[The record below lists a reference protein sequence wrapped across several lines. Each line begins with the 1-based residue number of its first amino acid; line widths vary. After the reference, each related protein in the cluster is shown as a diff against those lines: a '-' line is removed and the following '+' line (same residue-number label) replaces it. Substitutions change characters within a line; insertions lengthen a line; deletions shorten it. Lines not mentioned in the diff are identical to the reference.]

1 MITIKARKEFF
12 AVCFIAWVENM
23 NPKLDLN
30 LSMSMSSVQQSHG
43 FIVKNVLELSRLKAR
58 VCSDH
63 SH

>member
-12 AVCFIAWVENM
+12 VVCFIAWVENM

-30 LSMSMSSVQQSHG
+30 LSMSSVQQSHG